1 MRENVREAVM
11 QMVVHAF
18 SEFYEQ
24 RQTML
29 RNFDAIIGE
38 VMWFSLENVRNRVYG
53 VFGGSIESSS
63 SNYSNRSD
71 VPNK

>member
-1 MRENVREAVM
+1 M

-53 VFGGSIESSS
+53 VFGGSIGSSS
-63 SNYSNRSD
+63 SNYSNQSD